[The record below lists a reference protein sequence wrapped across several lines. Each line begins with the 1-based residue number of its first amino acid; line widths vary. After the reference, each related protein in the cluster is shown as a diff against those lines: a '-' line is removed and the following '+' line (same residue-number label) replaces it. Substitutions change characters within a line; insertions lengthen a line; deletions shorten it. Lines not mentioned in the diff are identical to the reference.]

1 MTGEVL
7 EAELTWTGTDFRRGV
22 RVAIGADGR
31 IASVGRD
38 APEPTR
44 RLGRL
49 ALLPGFV
56 NAHSHAFQRGL
67 RGAGEHFPTGA
78 GSFWTWREAMYALVE
93 SLDRNSLARIC
104 RQAFSEMRDAG
115 ITTVG
120 EFHYLHH
127 EHPDDFAFD
136 QVVLSAA
143 ADVGIRIVLL
153 QTYYTTGGIGRPLR
167 GGQLRFATQSLDR
180 FVRQLDRL
188 AGALQPATQSLGLVA
203 HSIRAV
209 TPQDIARLHRESVR
223 RAMPFHIHVEEQ
235 RREIEESLAAFGKRP
250 MALLCDAVESTS
262 NITAIHCTHTTPG
275 DLARFVGAGGRVCCC
290 PLTEGNLGDGIPDLT
305 AAPAAWDRLCL
316 GSDSNARISPVEE
329 MRWLEYGQRLRG
341 ELRGGLPDEEGSVAT
356 TLLAAATD
364 HGARALG
371 VEAGSIAPGAWAD
384 LTALDLGSPSLE
396 GVPPERLAEALL
408 FGSGNEAIAGTWVGG
423 RWRASG
429 G

>member
-7 EAELTWTGTDFRRGV
+7 EADLTWTGAEFRRGI
-22 RVAIGADGR
+22 RVAIAADGR
-31 IASVGRD
+31 IASVGTET
-38 APEPTR
+38 PQPTR
-44 RLGRL
+44 RLGGM

-67 RGAGEHFPTGA
+67 RGAGERFPAGA

-93 SLDRNSLARIC
+93 SLDRNTLARIC

-115 ITTVG
+115 ITAVG

-127 EHPDDFAFD
+127 QHPDDFAFD
-136 QVVLSAA
+136 EVVLAAA

-153 QTYYTTGGIGRPLR
+153 ETYYATGGVGRPLY
-167 GGQLRFATQSLDR
+167 GGQLRFSTQSLDR

-188 AGALQPATQSLGLVA
+188 AGVLHAATQSLGVVA

-209 TPQDIARLHRESVR
+209 IPQDIARLHRESVR

-235 RREIEESLAAFGKRP
+235 QREIDESLAAFGKRP
-250 MALLCDAVESTS
+250 MALLCDTVESAS
-262 NITAIHCTHTTPG
+262 NITAIHCTHTTSA

-290 PLTEGNLGDGIPDLT
+290 PLTEGNLGDGIPDL
-305 AAPAAWDRLCL
+305 AATPAAWGRLCL
-316 GSDSNARISPVEE
+316 GSDSNARISPIEE

-341 ELRGGLPDEEGSVAT
+341 ELRGGLPDQEGSVAA
-356 TLLAAATD
+356 TLLAAATE

-371 VEAGSIAPGAWAD
+371 VEAGGIAPGAWAD

-396 GVPPERLAEALL
+396 GVPPERLAEALV